1 MFNFRLSLTRFFTP
15 ITGIS
20 HIVMAAITYLVP
32 LTKNP
37 ASTLRN
43 QRTIQDFH
51 SQMMDGGVSNTQAV
65 KQAFA
70 MTTMTVI

>member
-1 MFNFRLSLTRFFTP
+1 MFNFRLSLTRFVTP
-15 ITGIS
+15 ITGFS
-20 HIVMAAITYLVP
+20 HIVMASITFLVP
-32 LTKNP
+32 STKNP

-43 QRTIQDFH
+43 QCTSQDFR

-70 MTTMTVI
+70 MTTMMVI